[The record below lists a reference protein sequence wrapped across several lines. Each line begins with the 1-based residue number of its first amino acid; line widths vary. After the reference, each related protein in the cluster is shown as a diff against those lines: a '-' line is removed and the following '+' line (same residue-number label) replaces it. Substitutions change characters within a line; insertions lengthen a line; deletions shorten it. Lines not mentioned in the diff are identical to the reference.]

1 MVSEHINVRQEC
13 FNHWNESLIGCHLQL
28 GWSLLLKF
36 NRSNV
41 VFWCPT
47 YRFGVDHSGE
57 CWNSIVHCRL
67 HTHVTGRDLDELA
80 VSTVANSVYNNGGAR
95 NASHSQ

>member
-1 MVSEHINVRQEC
+1 MWRQRVLQPLERIIDWL
-13 FNHWNESLIGCHLQL
+13 FTVGGGLFFLSSIGATWYFGVQ
-28 GWSLLLKF
+28 
-36 NRSNV
+36 
-41 VFWCPT
+41 

-67 HTHVTGRDLDELA
+67 HTHVTGWDLDESA
-80 VSTVANSVYNNGGAR
+80 VSTVANSIYNNGGTR